1 MTPTKVYKENL
12 SAWDMGKRLIAN
24 RGGTRSGKT
33 YSIVCLLVTLASYGK
48 PRTIDIVSESLPHL
62 KRGVLNDI
70 EDILNANKYVEDV
83 NYTLNR
89 SDHIYT
95 FTKGSSI
102 RIFSAD
108 DWGKVKGSRR
118 DILFINE
125 CNRIPYEVYR
135 QLAVRTTETIFMDW
149 NPDAEFWYEI
159 NGLKDKESTV
169 EIHSTYL
176 DNPYLSPQQIEEIE
190 SNKGDAAWWK
200 VYGLG
205 EVGRPQ
211 GVIFDRWETVDEVP
225 EGARLVGFGLDFG
238 FSCFK
243 GNTMIMTEKGLI
255 PISEIKCGDMVLTRQ
270 GYRRVVRKFEN
281 GVKEVVTKR
290 IYCDK
295 GVYEVSATDNHY
307 FNINGKWKK
316 YVELQKMDRLCVLS
330 HLKGKSIRDTQV
342 ENIQITTTTNGKKMV
357 NTDKHYCIMRFM
369 NFIKGKSQK
378 VISFII
384 LMVMHLIIRLIT
396 LLLSLSRNIA
406 KSMIFL
412 KKQGN
417 KKGGRGHTTKIIGM
431 TEEKLQ
437 SNDYSQSRES
447 VNGAVRNILRQMFT
461 SGFALNNVIISGS
474 TNPHKISLK
483 WFANIV
489 GKCFMGI
496 NILSQRLAV
505 KIVPIKYSSVIK
517 VEEIKREYCTVYD
530 LQIDGVHEYFANGI
544 LVHNCDPTAIVA
556 VYLNDGKLWLDE
568 LCYKR
573 GMTNDKIADFLR
585 GRQGQ
590 TVADSA
596 EMKSITEIYNYG
608 IRTIEPAKKGA
619 DSVRNGIDVMRRYEM
634 RVTKRSLNL
643 IYELRN
649 YKWKE
654 DKITGELTG
663 EPVDKFNH
671 LIDAARYV
679 CLNKLA
685 ERPAFRRPRGLLPET

>member
-238 FSCFK
+238 F
-243 GNTMIMTEKGLI
+243 
-255 PISEIKCGDMVLTRQ
+255 
-270 GYRRVVRKFEN
+270 
-281 GVKEVVTKR
+281 
-290 IYCDK
+290 
-295 GVYEVSATDNHY
+295 
-307 FNINGKWKK
+307 
-316 YVELQKMDRLCVLS
+316 
-330 HLKGKSIRDTQV
+330 
-342 ENIQITTTTNGKKMV
+342 
-357 NTDKHYCIMRFM
+357 
-369 NFIKGKSQK
+369 
-378 VISFII
+378 
-384 LMVMHLIIRLIT
+384 
-396 LLLSLSRNIA
+396 
-406 KSMIFL
+406 
-412 KKQGN
+412 
-417 KKGGRGHTTKIIGM
+417 
-431 TEEKLQ
+431 
-437 SNDYSQSRES
+437 
-447 VNGAVRNILRQMFT
+447 
-461 SGFALNNVIISGS
+461 
-474 TNPHKISLK
+474 
-483 WFANIV
+483 
-489 GKCFMGI
+489 
-496 NILSQRLAV
+496 
-505 KIVPIKYSSVIK
+505 
-517 VEEIKREYCTVYD
+517 TV
-530 LQIDGVHEYFANGI
+530 
-544 LVHNCDPTAIVA
+544 DPTAIVT

-671 LIDAARYV
+671 LIDAAR
-679 CLNKLA
+679 
-685 ERPAFRRPRGLLPET
+685 